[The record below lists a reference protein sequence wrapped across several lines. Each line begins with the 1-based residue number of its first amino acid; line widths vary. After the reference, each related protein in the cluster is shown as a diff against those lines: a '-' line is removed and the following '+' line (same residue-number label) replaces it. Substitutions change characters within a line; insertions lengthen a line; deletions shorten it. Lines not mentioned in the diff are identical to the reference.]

1 LNSFAELE
9 SATTTDLDGINN
21 SQVIAKG
28 ATGITNHDTSVALTM
43 GMMDVLRDAIRPGKP
58 DAYLMSRRMS
68 RWLDSLSRASGTSG
82 LMLID
87 SKLFG
92 MQMPAYGGV
101 PIYTSDWIPDN
112 LPNGSSSVLTI
123 STYDQSTTR
132 AADHDNSIIFA
143 MKISEEDVTA
153 LQAGSMT
160 HERET
165 FVEDYNAIRNRFS
178 WNVSAM
184 CKKKFS
190 LAALIN
196 VLDVALS

>member
-1 LNSFAELE
+1 MRMLAEFE
-9 SATTTDLDGINN
+9 SATTTDLDGVNN
-21 SQVIAKG
+21 SQVIVG
-28 ATGITNHDTSVALTM
+28 HATSAALTM
-43 GMMDVLRDAIRPGKP
+43 AMLDELLDQIKPGKP
-58 DAYLMSRRMS
+58 DLLLMSRRMN
-68 RWLDSLSRASGTSG
+68 RWVTALQRASGSG
-82 LMLID
+82 LQMVD
-87 SKLFG
+87 AKLFG
-92 MQMPAYGGV
+92 LQMPSYDTI
-101 PIYTSDWIPDN
+101 PILESDWIPDN

-123 STYDQSTTR
+123 STYDQSTAR

-153 LQAGSMT
+153 LQAGNMT

-165 FVEDYNAIRNRFS
+165 FIEDSNAIRNRFS
-178 WNVSAM
+178 WNVSMM